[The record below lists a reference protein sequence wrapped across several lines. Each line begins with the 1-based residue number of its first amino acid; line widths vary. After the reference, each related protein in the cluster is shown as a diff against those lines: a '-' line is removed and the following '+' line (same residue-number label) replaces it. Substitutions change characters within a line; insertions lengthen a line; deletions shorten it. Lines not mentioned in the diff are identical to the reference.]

1 MQYCNKESANKSCN
15 DKFLLELMDINIEV
29 QLYFD
34 LAQYLPAGA
43 KEKKFPMT
51 LAEGTTIQNLLNKLA
66 LPEDITKVIVVNGL
80 TATTER
86 KLQTGDVVAIF
97 PPMAGG

>member
-1 MQYCNKESANKSCN
+1 
-15 DKFLLELMDINIEV
+15 MDINIEV

-51 LAEGTTIQNLLNKLA
+51 LAEGTTVQNLLNKLG
-66 LPEDITKVIVVNGL
+66 LPEEITKVIVVNGL
-80 TATTER
+80 SANNER
-86 KLQTGDVVAIF
+86 KLQEGDVVAIF
-97 PPMAGG
+97 PPLAGG